1 MSKSR
6 SAYRKFPNVSKFLE
20 EKIVRRRKEMKISQT
35 VLAARA
41 GLTRNCIQQME
52 CHEHLPL
59 PSTMFRLIK
68 VLEFSEE
75 EINQFWIELEEA
87 YSKDPAF
94 QEASSK
100 TPEVVLWTM
109 ISLQFLFMNYS
120 SAWV

>member
-35 VLAARA
+35 VLATRA

-75 EINQFWIELEEA
+75 ETNQFWLELEEA
-87 YSKDPAF
+87 YNRDIAF
-94 QEASSK
+94 QEASFK
-100 TPEVVLWTM
+100 TPEVV
-109 ISLQFLFMNYS
+109 
-120 SAWV
+120 

>member
-6 SAYRKFPNVSKFLE
+6 RAYRKFPNVSKFLE

-75 EINQFWIELEEA
+75 ETSQFWLELEEA
-87 YSKDPAF
+87 YNRDIAF
-94 QEASSK
+94 QEASFK
-100 TPEVVLWTM
+100 TPEVV
-109 ISLQFLFMNYS
+109 
-120 SAWV
+120 

>member
-75 EINQFWIELEEA
+75 EIGRA
-87 YSKDPAF
+87 H
-94 QEASSK
+94 
-100 TPEVVLWTM
+100 V
-109 ISLQFLFMNYS
+109 
-120 SAWV
+120 

>member
-52 CHEHLPL
+52 CHEHMPL
-59 PSTMFRLIK
+59 PSTMFKLLRA
-68 VLEFSEE
+68 LEFSEE
-75 EINQFWIELEEA
+75 EASRFWAGIDDAYAQDRALHDDEA
-87 YSKDPAF
+87 D
-94 QEASSK
+94 AS
-100 TPEVVLWTM
+100 EVGR
-109 ISLQFLFMNYS
+109 
-120 SAWV
+120 

>member
-52 CHEHLPL
+52 CYEHLPL
-59 PSTMFRLIK
+59 PSTMFKLIK
-68 VLEFSEE
+68 ALEFSDDETAR
-75 EINQFWIELEEA
+75 FWEELEEA
-87 YSKDPAF
+87 YHQDRVL
-94 QEASSK
+94 QEAK
-100 TPEVVLWTM
+100 AETPQKV
-109 ISLQFLFMNYS
+109 
-120 SAWV
+120 